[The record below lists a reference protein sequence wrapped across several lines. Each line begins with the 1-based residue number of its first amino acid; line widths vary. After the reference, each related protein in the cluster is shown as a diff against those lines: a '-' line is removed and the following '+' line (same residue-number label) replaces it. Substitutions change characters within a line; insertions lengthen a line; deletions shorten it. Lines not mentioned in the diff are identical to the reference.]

1 VTKANYDF
9 KAKLDELAK
18 TNKHI
23 KGFTIE
29 EKKKAKK

>member
-23 KGFTIE
+23 KGFTIKKDKK
-29 EKKKAKK
+29 EKK